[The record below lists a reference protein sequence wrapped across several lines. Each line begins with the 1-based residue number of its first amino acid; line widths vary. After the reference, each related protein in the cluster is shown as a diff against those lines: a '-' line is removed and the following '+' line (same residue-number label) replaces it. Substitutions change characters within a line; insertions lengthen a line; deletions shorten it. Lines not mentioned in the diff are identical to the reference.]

1 MKITKILFIVLIIFL
16 ASAPTTYAMENSP
29 KPQTN
34 TLLDYEKQQ
43 CELFRGA
50 RELMEKNDHHHP
62 LPGKNYKSVE
72 ERKQLRSLKE
82 KGIVRKQKNAD
93 IKLQKLF
100 AFKNDIDQL
109 LPRKK
114 QRIDKKIERLIA
126 ANHNT
131 IQQQINSASDEQH
144 PFHEPVEKE
153 ITNSIP
159 VQIKNRAALLEN
171 SEKATI
177 KIVADSIENRL
188 NDSTPEVKVENCSVL
203 TENAAALPPAQLAES
218 TSSFRDS
225 QWELFPIASNN
236 AITNDKLGV
245 NDDASSTINSNNSE
259 DEVHN
264 QLTEKR
270 NKQIVKIAPLLIQKF
285 NEDNAQPISVQKEL
299 TQEEIIARAH
309 AMATTLEQSVD
320 IFLIDVYDK
329 YKSSIKTF
337 KETTKEERQLF
348 GTKSFFSSK
357 AAPNDKFEIKDFID
371 KHRVDLLL
379 CNQIKNCGLRITD
392 PVEKMKL
399 KNRLGIIANKSS
411 YNCRLME
418 TLLNSFI
425 QKKQHQTATI
435 ISYDI
440 NMNKEESGQLF
451 FDKIAPIIKK
461 GNSDLRTGYWT
472 STKNC
477 PQAQERSNNDFALE
491 NSIAF
496 PQAEKYL
503 LDQLPEHIK
512 KTQATLATALTN
524 AKIGF

>member
-1 MKITKILFIVLIIFL
+1 MKIINLTLIALTFIFGPLHHSIQ
-16 ASAPTTYAMENSP
+16 AMENP
-29 KPQTN
+29 KSITEKKKYKPKNSKQRKELNVQTKAIIRVQKI
-34 TLLDYEKQQ
+34 D
-43 CELFRGA
+43 GA
-50 RELMEKNDHHHP
+50 RWQKMQSYALNTGILIPSKKQKLP
-62 LPGKNYKSVE
+62 LIGQKKSVVE
-72 ERKQLRSLKE
+72 D
-82 KGIVRKQKNAD
+82 A
-93 IKLQKLF
+93 LQQV
-100 AFKNDIDQL
+100 I
-109 LPRKK
+109 
-114 QRIDKKIERLIA
+114 
-126 ANHNT
+126 
-131 IQQQINSASDEQH
+131 IQPI
-144 PFHEPVEKE
+144 EKE
-153 ITNSIP
+153 VTNSIP
-159 VQIKNRAALLEN
+159 PVQIEKRSELLEN
-171 SEKATI
+171 SEIATI
-177 KIVADSIENRL
+177 QNLADLIENRL
-188 NDSTPEVKVENCSVL
+188 NDSIPEVKVENCSVL
-203 TENAAALPPAQLAES
+203 TENAAALPTSQLAES
-218 TSSFRDS
+218 NSSLSDS
-225 QWELFPIASNN
+225 QLEDFPIPVNLINQATSNASNN
-236 AITNDKLGV
+236 AIVTDKLGV

-259 DEVHN
+259 DEARN